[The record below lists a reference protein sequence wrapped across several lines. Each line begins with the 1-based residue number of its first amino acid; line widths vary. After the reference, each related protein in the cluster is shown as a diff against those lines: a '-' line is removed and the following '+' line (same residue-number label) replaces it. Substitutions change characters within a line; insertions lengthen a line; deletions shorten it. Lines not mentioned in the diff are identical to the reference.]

1 MVISRAAAAG
11 DETVAVVKVAGGE
24 VRFAEFEE
32 YAGDGGAAKA
42 VEGSLEEGGGDPP
55 AAEIAMDGDIQDFRF
70 AGGLA
75 GGDETDGLAIAF
87 NFANED
93 NAAGRVGWL
102 GVASGWPL
110 GGFRGVAQNLGDG
123 RGVGCAEGTYFP
135 SEGGWRLLFSGH
147 GRMGP
152 SRKVRRRI
160 DGRNWRR
167 GIRRR

>member
-1 MVISRAAAAG
+1 MRAGLDTRGNPLHFILAVGICESSQHAQGVFVRVMVISRAAAAG

-75 GGDETDGLAIAF
+75 GGDEADELAIAF

-93 NAAGRVGWL
+93 NAAGRVG
-102 GVASGWPL
+102 
-110 GGFRGVAQNLGDG
+110 
-123 RGVGCAEGTYFP
+123 
-135 SEGGWRLLFSGH
+135 
-147 GRMGP
+147 
-152 SRKVRRRI
+152 
-160 DGRNWRR
+160 
-167 GIRRR
+167 